1 MAHLAGLHQRGQR
14 VQLLGDAA
22 VRAVLRRVQVQR
34 AEERHVAVRPVDLVE
49 VDDIGLQPLQAG
61 VAGLRDLGRREV
73 GAAVAHPVHV
83 ARGSGHLGRQHDA
96 LAHSGAARE
105 PVADDGLGGAVGLA
119 PRRHRVHLGRVDEVD
134 AAGHGVVQQ
143 GMGFGLG
150 HLFAKGHGAQANFRD
165 FQAAAA
171 HAGTGPQQVGEDFGD
186 VVNFPLPDDMLD
198 LIDMGIE
205 VIDEINDL
213 LADTLQEYIAKIG
226 VPLSEVTLL
235 APIQK
240 PRKNIIGIG
249 LNYTEHVAESAR
261 TLDTT
266 GKLPQKPIIFSKPPT
281 TVTAT
286 NTQIIKNTKLTT
298 QLDWEVELAVVI
310 GKTGKYVP
318 KTEAMDYVFG
328 YTVIND
334 ISARDCRREGQWIVS
349 KGQDT
354 FAPMG
359 PYLVTKDEIE
369 NPHNLNLSLK
379 VNGVEK
385 QNANTKFMLFNIND
399 LIEDLSTVFTIEPG
413 DIIATGTPSGVGA
426 GRDPQEWLYEGD
438 VIEATV
444 EKIGTLVNKVKEI

>member
-1 MAHLAGLHQRGQR
+1 MKLLTYKTTTSEPRLGFLHNN
-14 VQLLGDAA
+14 
-22 VRAVLRRVQVQR
+22 QV
-34 AEERHVAVRPVDLVE
+34 VD
-49 VDDIGLQPLQAG
+49 
-61 VAGLRDLGRREV
+61 
-73 GAAVAHPVHV
+73 
-83 ARGSGHLGRQHDA
+83 
-96 LAHSGAARE
+96 
-105 PVADDGLGGAVGLA
+105 
-119 PRRHRVHLGRVDEVD
+119 
-134 AAGHGVVQQ
+134 
-143 GMGFGLG
+143 M
-150 HLFAKGHGAQANFRD
+150 
-165 FQAAAA
+165 
-171 HAGTGPQQVGEDFGD
+171 EDFGES
-186 VVNFPLPDDMLD
+186 VNFPLPSDMLE
-198 LIDMGIE
+198 LIDMGLE
-205 VIDEINDL
+205 VIPEINEFLTEIDADS
-213 LADTLQEYIAKIG
+213 LA
-226 VPLSEVTLL
+226 EVSYSMEEITIL
-235 APIQK
+235 APIPT

-286 NTQIIKNTKLTT
+286 NTNILLNRKLTQ

-310 GKTGKYVP
+310 GKKGKYVA
-318 KTEAMDYVFG
+318 KEDAMDYVFG

-359 PYLVTKDEIE
+359 PYLVTADEIE

-385 QNANTKFMLFNIND
+385 QNSNTQFLLFNIND

-426 GRDPQEWLYEGD
+426 GRNPQEWMWDGD
-438 VIEATV
+438 VVEATV
-444 EKIGTLVNKVKEI
+444 EGIGTIVNTVKEI